1 MPEPGYF
8 PVRSGRP
15 FRAGWITVAAAL
27 PFILFGVRW
36 LAGFAVEYAW
46 WQEMR
51 QVETWL
57 NLFIYEYAPLIAA
70 WLVAFALLWF
80 THRNG
85 MHFGGAAPR
94 EAVGYRR
101 MVTLVLAFLAWVI
114 AATTLENWT
123 IVRYI
128 GSRNLPPVATTWH
141 DAIFGKTLGF
151 YLFDLP
157 FYSSVRSY
165 FLAILI
171 VAGILFWLT
180 ARGWQLRY
188 RMADVREF
196 RELDLRFFRLTGGL
210 ESRFLRSIIAL
221 LFVCIAVGYWLG
233 RYQMV
238 YHEHGFMV
246 GVDYVD
252 EHVGIPLQWLLA
264 GAALAAA
271 VLAWSGRW
279 ILILFLASVIP
290 VSWLIPKLM
299 SSLYVKPNE
308 ISLEAPYID
317 MHLHA
322 TRSAYGLEKNL
333 REVEY
338 KTQPATSID
347 VSKHTAL
354 LSNVRLWDWRPFHDT
369 VTQSQALRPYY
380 VFHDT
385 DVDRYNIDGQLR
397 ETLITPRELDI
408 SKLQG
413 ATASWVNPR
422 FSYTHGFGVAM
433 AEVSKITPE
442 GLPVFMIQDMPPLVK
457 TASLQLKRP
466 EIYYGEVLHEPVFVR
481 TAQEEFNYPSGDDNK
496 KSRYDGAGGF
506 PISSPGMRALA
517 ALHYGD
523 ANILLTNY
531 LKPESRM
538 MIRRQVIP
546 RLTELA
552 GFLEWDHDPYLVITT
567 EGRLV
572 WIVDGY
578 TTSDSHPFARD
589 TGTATESLNYIR
601 NSVKATVD
609 AYDGTTNLYVF
620 DPADPLIGAYRRL
633 FPQLFRSAAEMP
645 ADLRAHVRFPETLFR
660 VQASLYRLYH
670 MTNPQAFY
678 NKEDIWELSRSSA
691 GQSGD
696 SQPATPTYVVATL
709 PGEDTPEFLLMTTFT
724 PFSKENLIGVMLARC
739 DGEHLGER
747 VVLALSKQELT
758 LGPMQI
764 GARINQD
771 QNISKDLTLW
781 NQQGSQ
787 VLRGQP
793 LVLPVE
799 NTFLFVEPI
808 YLQASEARMPQ
819 LKKVVLAIGN
829 RLIYTDTYE
838 DAVAQLGQ
846 GSGIRPALS
855 NTQQSG
861 NSPGTAPAPAL
872 NSSSLT
878 PSPALAQIKTH
889 IQKYRELTAQGRYV
903 DAARELEAIDKE
915 LNR

>member
-1 MPEPGYF
+1 MQ
-8 PVRSGRP
+8 SGRP
-15 FRAGWITVAAAL
+15 FRARWITFAAL
-27 PFILFGVRW
+27 FLILLFAARW

-46 WQEMR
+46 WQEMH
-51 QVETWL
+51 QVETWF
-57 NLFIYEYAPLIAA
+57 NLFIYEYTPLAAA

-80 THRNG
+80 THRRG

-94 EAVGYRR
+94 EALGYRR
-101 MVTLVLAFLAWVI
+101 IVALVLALLAWII
-114 AATTLENWT
+114 ASATLENWT
-123 IVRYI
+123 IVRFI
-128 GSRNLPPVATTWH
+128 GSRNLPPDTSTWH

-157 FYSSVRSY
+157 FYSSLRAY
-165 FLAILI
+165 LLTILI
-171 VAGILFWLT
+171 VAALLFWLT

-188 RMADVREF
+188 QAGELREF
-196 RELDLRFFRLTGGL
+196 RELDFRFLRLSGGL
-210 ESRFLRSIIAL
+210 ESRFLRTLLALIFVAIA
-221 LFVCIAVGYWLG
+221 AGYLLG
-233 RYQMV
+233 RYQMA
-238 YHEHGFMV
+238 YHDHGFMV

-252 EHVGIPLQWLLA
+252 EHVGIPLQWMLFAAAL
-264 GAALAAA
+264 GAA
-271 VLAWSGRW
+271 VFAWLGRW
-279 ILILFLASVIP
+279 ILIVFLAVTIP
-290 VSWLIPKLM
+290 IAWLVPKLM

-308 ISLEAPYID
+308 ISLESPYID

-347 VSKHTAL
+347 ISKHTAL

-385 DVDRYNIDGQLR
+385 DVDRYTIDGQLR

-413 ATASWVNPR
+413 ASASWVNPR
-422 FSYTHGFGVAM
+422 FSYTHGYGVAM
-433 AEVSKITPE
+433 AEVSKLTPE
-442 GLPVFMIQDMPPLVK
+442 GLPVFLIQDMPPLVK
-457 TASLQLKRP
+457 TPSLSITRP

-506 PISSPGMRALA
+506 PISSPLMRALA

-552 GFLEWDHDPYLVITT
+552 GFLEWDHDPYLVITQA
-567 EGRLV
+567 GRLV
-572 WIVDGY
+572 WMVDGY
-578 TTSDSHPFARD
+578 TTSDSHPFARE
-589 TGTATESLNYIR
+589 TGTSSDSLNYIR

-620 DPADPLIGAYRRL
+620 DETDPLIGAYRRL
-633 FPQLFRSAAEMP
+633 FPQLFRNASEMP
-645 ADLRAHVRFPETLFR
+645 ADLRAHARFPETLFR

-691 GQSGD
+691 GQAGD

-709 PGEDTPEFLLMTTFT
+709 PGEDTPEFMLMTTFT
-724 PFSKENLIGVMLARC
+724 PYSKENLIGVMLARC
-739 DGEHLGER
+739 DGPHLGER

-819 LKKVVLAIGN
+819 LKKIVLAIGN
-829 RLIYTDTYE
+829 RLIYSDSYE
-838 DAVAQLGQ
+838 DALAQLGQ
-846 GSGIRPALS
+846 GQGARTPTASPSTMTTSSA
-855 NTQQSG
+855 
-861 NSPGTAPAPAL
+861 PGTTPPPASTVSAPVL
-872 NSSSLT
+872 S
-878 PSPALAQIKTH
+878 QIKAH
-889 IQKYRELTAQGRYV
+889 LQRYRELTSQSRYV
-903 DAARELEAIDKE
+903 DAARELEAIDKA
-915 LNR
+915 LNQ